1 MNDLF
6 HQFETLEAP
15 AKRKQLRPHQ
25 VRAIEMVRQSL
36 AREYLRVILQGPVGF
51 GKTLVASK
59 MIEGALAKGNRV
71 VFTAPAV
78 SLIDQTVNAFRSE
91 GIQHIGV
98 MQANHP
104 LTDETAPVQI
114 ATVQTLAKRGVPHAA
129 LVLIDEA
136 HIRSEVLD
144 QFMERHDG
152 NKGVRFVG
160 LTATPWRKGMG
171 RVWQDL
177 VVPITIRELI
187 DQGYLSQFTAFAPDI
202 PDLSCV
208 KKRGGEFVEEQLS
221 ELMGDA
227 KILGNVV
234 GNWLANGQDR
244 PTLCFGVN
252 RLHAK
257 EMADAFQR
265 AGVAS
270 AYVDAFTDSVERARI
285 GRQFSRG
292 EIRVICSVRTMT
304 TGVDLPVSCIIDAA
318 PTASEMLHIQ
328 KLGRGLRVNPGTE
341 DLMIF
346 DHAGNLLRLGMP
358 DEISYEELDSSAPG
372 ERQERAPAAERLP
385 NPCKQCAV
393 VFSGLRCPC
402 CGHERR
408 PLPSQIDAA
417 EGELRQVTGKVA
429 KATKE
434 DKQRLWG
441 MCLWLAG
448 QRGYKPGWAANLYR
462 KKMGVWPCG
471 LSDLPIPAD
480 QAFLNFE
487 KSQRI
492 AFAKRMEKQREEASS
507 VS

>member
-6 HQFETLEAP
+6 HQFEASEAP
-15 AKRKQLRPHQ
+15 ARKRELRGYQ
-25 VRAIEMVRQSL
+25 TKAIQMIRQSL
-36 AREYLRVILQGPVGF
+36 G
-51 GKTLVASK
+51 
-59 MIEGALAKGNRV
+59 KGNRRV
-71 VFTAPAV
+71 ICNLPTGGGKTVIAAEVIEMALSKGNGAIFTAPAV
-78 SLIDQTVNAFRSE
+78 SLIDQTVKSFE
-91 GIQHIGV
+91 GQGIRDIGV

-104 LTDETAPVQI
+104 RTDRLAKVQV
-114 ATVQTLAKRGVPHAA
+114 ASVQTLARREIPASS
-129 LVLIDEA
+129 LVIVDEA
-136 HIRSEVLD
+136 HITASVID
-144 QFMERHDG
+144 QMMIDQPKAYFI
-152 NKGVRFVG
+152 G
-160 LTATPWRKGMG
+160 LSATPWRKGMG

-187 DQGYLSQFTAFAPDI
+187 DQGFLSQFTAFAPDI
-202 PDLSCV
+202 PDLSGV
-208 KKRGGEFVEEQLS
+208 RKRRGEFVEEQLS
-221 ELMGDA
+221 ELMGEA

-341 DLMIF
+341 TLTIF

-385 NPCKQCAV
+385 KPCTQCAV

-408 PLPSQIDAA
+408 PPPSQVDAA

-448 QRGYKPGWAANLYR
+448 QRGYKPGWADNLYR
-462 KKMGVWPCG
+462 KKMGVWPRG

-492 AFAKRMEKQREEASS
+492 AFAKRMEKQREEASH